1 MISASR
7 RFFLN
12 SCRSLDR
19 SRKSASNLLGLIPEC
34 TATTRTVTTMLP
46 RHNAR
51 RSLSGFPRAAL
62 MVVAGSVLSDV
73 MYGVFAF
80 LGIAPFLRDAKV
92 VGVFWSLNALI
103 LVVLALFALRSSA
116 SRETR
121 TAFVPLSLHDRRTSF
136 VVGFSL
142 AVTNPLM
149 IVWWLL
155 GGKGP
160 DGRGPH
166 DATDAVALR
175 FFPSRGRIGDRVV
188 PDVADVR
195 DISREAVSLGAG
207 DAPHHR
213 RIRSRAG
220 RPRAVLRRQVLD
232 GAHRKRIGANF
243 RRQTGAESP

>member
-1 MISASR
+1 MATMRNILVEVCAYLMG
-7 RFFLN
+7 FL
-12 SCRSLDR
+12 
-19 SRKSASNLLGLIPEC
+19 AAIPLG
-34 TATTRTVTTMLP
+34 ATQLEI
-46 RHNAR
+46 AR

-121 TAFVPLSLHDRRTSF
+121 TASVPLSLHDRRASF

-155 GGKGP
+155 GA
-160 DGRGPH
+160 RVL
-166 DATDAVALR
+166 TDVGLMTPLTPLR
-175 FFPSRGRIGDRVV
+175 SGFFLLAGGSGIASYLTLLTFGIYRAKQFLSERVMRRITVG
-188 PDVADVR
+188 
-195 DISREAVSLGAG
+195 LGAG
-207 DAPHHR
+207 LVVLALYSAV
-213 RIRSRAG
+213 RSWMA
-220 RPRAVLRRQVLD
+220 L
-232 GAHRKRIGANF
+232 
-243 RRQTGAESP
+243 TGSG